1 MTPSFKTEP
10 LGQGY
15 VLCVSSAH
23 TFGTDAF
30 LLADFCRARHKDT
43 VADFGTGCGIIAML
57 LAKNA
62 APKQIYAVDIQP
74 KAIEQ
79 LKAGLSLSVPCPITP
94 ICADL
99 KTLTDIPAESL
110 DLIVCN
116 PPYKAPSAGILS
128 ETSADRIARHET
140 VCTIEDICQKAARLL
155 KFGGRLCFCQRPE
168 RLCDVLCAMRT
179 AGIEPKRLQMVS
191 KNSQTAPWLFLVEGK
206 KGAKPFLQVE
216 PAFLL
221 YDADGAP
228 TKELQR
234 VSHYGEE

>member
-1 MTPSFKTEP
+1 M
-10 LGQGY
+10 
-15 VLCVSSAH
+15 
-23 TFGTDAF
+23 
-30 LLADFCRARHKDT
+30 
-43 VADFGTGCGIIAML
+43 
-57 LAKNA
+57 
-62 APKQIYAVDIQP
+62 
-74 KAIEQ
+74 
-79 LKAGLSLSVPCPITP
+79 
-94 ICADL
+94 
-99 KTLTDIPAESL
+99 
-110 DLIVCN
+110 
-116 PPYKAPSAGILS
+116 S

-140 VCTIEDICQKAARLL
+140 ACTIEDICQKAARLL

-168 RLCDVLCAMRT
+168 RLCDVLCAMRS